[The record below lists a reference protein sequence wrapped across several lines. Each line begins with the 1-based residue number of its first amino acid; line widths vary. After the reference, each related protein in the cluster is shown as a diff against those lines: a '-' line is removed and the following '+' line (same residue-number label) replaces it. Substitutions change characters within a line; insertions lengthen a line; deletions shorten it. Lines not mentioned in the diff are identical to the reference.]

1 MFFSLKHS
9 LIWLLLYLANIMIT
23 VVFDD
28 FFSMHAHQVSE
39 TTQIIFFIMNLS
51 VSSLVVF
58 IFASYFVTSAVNERE
73 KANRLLL
80 NILPSKAAQDLKTHG
95 GVIAEQYDD
104 VSVLF
109 ADIVDFTR
117 YSSAISPDQ
126 LVTKLNEIFSRFDDL
141 TDRYGLEKIK
151 TVGDAYMV
159 VGGLP
164 EPKPGHAETIAAL
177 ALDMLST
184 IKEIE
189 KEDGVSFSLRIGI
202 HTGPVVA
209 GVIGKSKFAYDLWG
223 DTVNVASRMESSG
236 TENSIQVS
244 EAVYRVLKEKFRFRK
259 RGVVDI
265 KGIGAMETY
274 YLLAPT

>member
-1 MFFSLKHS
+1 
-9 LIWLLLYLANIMIT
+9 
-23 VVFDD
+23 
-28 FFSMHAHQVSE
+28 
-39 TTQIIFFIMNLS
+39 
-51 VSSLVVF
+51 
-58 IFASYFVTSAVNERE
+58 
-73 KANRLLL
+73 
-80 NILPSKAAQDLKTHG
+80 
-95 GVIAEQYDD
+95 
-104 VSVLF
+104 
-109 ADIVDFTR
+109 
-117 YSSAISPDQ
+117 
-126 LVTKLNEIFSRFDDL
+126 
-141 TDRYGLEKIK
+141 
-151 TVGDAYMV
+151 
-159 VGGLP
+159 
-164 EPKPGHAETIAAL
+164 
-177 ALDMLST
+177 MLST